1 MYLAKSSLHL
11 SMPAVRSPTLGP
23 PSFTSSLSH
32 ARHGQNTGLSSIL
45 KALREGM
52 SSVGLREEKILFGI
66 GPASF
71 GWGVDSKESYSTSMA
86 KHRPLSGS
94 WSDWDKTRMG
104 KQISLLGDIFVVKA
118 ESLDVALWKIGG
130 AAVGLR
136 LVDLAKVNRIR
147 RFCAGCRLII
157 RPIDTARTFAH
168 PQHSYRWL
176 KK

>member
-23 PSFTSSLSH
+23 PSFASALSS
-32 ARHGQNTGLSSIL
+32 ARHGQNKAIL

-71 GWGVDSKESYSTSMA
+71 GWGVDSKESYSTSMS

-94 WSDWDKTRMG
+94 WSDWDKTRTLG
-104 KQISLLGDIFVVKA
+104 EQISLLGDIFVVRA

-147 RFCAGCRLII
+147 RFCAGCRLTI

-168 PQHSYRWL
+168 PQHSY
-176 KK
+176 

>member
-1 MYLAKSSLHL
+1 MS
-11 SMPAVRSPTLGP
+11 AVRSPTSGP
-23 PSFTSSLSH
+23 PSFAS
-32 ARHGQNTGLSSIL
+32 ARHGQNTGPSSIL

-52 SSVGLREEKILFGI
+52 SSIGLREEKILFGI

-94 WSDWDKTRMG
+94 WADWDKTRTLG

-136 LVDLAKVNRIR
+136 LVDLATVNRIR
-147 RFCAGCRLII
+147 RF
-157 RPIDTARTFAH
+157 
-168 PQHSYRWL
+168 
-176 KK
+176 